1 MKKLLALFLLAI
13 SSMCAQN
20 KQFAFSAVVQN
31 PNSDSLV
38 IRSKTMQ
45 KVIKAHKKGQ
55 FKDTFSID
63 TGLYQIYDGKEY
75 SVLYLDNNYDLAM
88 TGTGGGKF
96 LESIKFTG
104 NGAEENNFLTQK
116 LLADKEFL
124 KGLDDLPN
132 EPGAAQKIVGDR
144 TRELR
149 TALENPEIDEAFKS
163 LMITVLTQEQKQL
176 EAMAKK
182 AQDAQKMK
190 GKPSPLFAYENH
202 KGGTTNLKDF
212 RGKYVY
218 IDVWAT
224 WCGPCRKEIP
234 HLQKIE
240 EKYHGKNIEFVS
252 ISIDKP
258 KDHDKWKKFVDK
270 ESLGGVQLMAD
281 NEWKSDFITAYE
293 IHSIPRFILIDP
305 KGNVVRS
312 DAARPSDP
320 ALQELLDKLLK

>member
-1 MKKLLALFLLAI
+1 MKKLLLILLLI
-13 SSMCAQN
+13 TGGIYAQN
-20 KQFAFSAVVQN
+20 KQFTFSAVIQN

-38 IRSKTMQ
+38 IRSKSMQ
-45 KVIKAHKKGQ
+45 KVIKAHKSGL
-55 FKDTFSID
+55 FKDSFSID

-75 SVLYLDNNYDLAM
+75 GVLYLDNNYDLAM
-88 TGTGGGKF
+88 TVTGGKF
-96 LESIKFTG
+96 LETIKFTG
-104 NGAEENNFLTQK
+104 GGAEENNFLAKK
-116 LLADKEFL
+116 LLADKDFL
-124 KGLDDLPN
+124 KGLEDLPN

-149 TALENPEIDEAFKS
+149 SALENPEIDEAFKN

-176 EAMAKK
+176 EAMAKR

-252 ISIDKP
+252 ISVDKE

-270 ESLGGVQLMAD
+270 EALGGVQLIAD
-281 NEWKSDFITAYE
+281 KDWKSDFIAAYE

>member
-1 MKKLLALFLLAI
+1 MKKLLTLFFLAV
-13 SSMCAQN
+13 SSVYAQTDA
-20 KQFAFSAVVQN
+20 FTFSAIIKN

-38 IRSKTMQ
+38 IRSKSMQ
-45 KVIKAHKKGQ
+45 KVIKSHKKGH
-55 FKDTFSID
+55 FKDAFSID

-75 SVLYLDNNYDLAM
+75 SVLYLDNSYNLAM
-88 TGTGGGKF
+88 TVTGDKFDETIHYTGK
-96 LESIKFTG
+96 
-104 NGAEENNFLTQK
+104 GAAENNFLAK
-116 LLADKEFL
+116 KMLADQTFL

-149 TALENPEIDEAFKS
+149 SALENPEMDEAFKN
-163 LMITVLTQEQKQL
+163 LMLTVLKQEQKQL
-176 EAMAKK
+176 EAMAKR

-190 GKPSPLFAYENH
+190 GKPSPLFVYENH

-240 EKYHGKNIEFVS
+240 EKYHNKNIVFVS
-252 ISIDKP
+252 ISVDKE
-258 KDHDKWKKFVDK
+258 KDHGKWKNFVDK
-270 ESLGGVQLMAD
+270 EALGGVQLIAD
-281 NEWKSDFITAYE
+281 KDWKSDFIAAYD